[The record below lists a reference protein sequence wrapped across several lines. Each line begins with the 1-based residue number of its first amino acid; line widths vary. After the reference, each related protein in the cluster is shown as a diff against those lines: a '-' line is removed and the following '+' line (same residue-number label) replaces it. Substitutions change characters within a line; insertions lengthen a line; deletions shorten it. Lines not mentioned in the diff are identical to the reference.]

1 VRCASRSI
9 YGQVLFLAVER
20 AEASSLASR
29 PWLLTTTTVNMDRAS
44 KALTE
49 APPNDERTWA
59 ARADATGIALTT
71 LYNRWRG
78 RPSIEQK
85 AQAQQYLTV
94 EEEKAL
100 VTFLL
105 LMSSFGQP
113 VRIKY
118 IPSLAFSIARR
129 QSPATRPNKSPGK
142 NWAQAFG
149 KRHSELKSK
158 RVRSIDWKRHEI
170 HIYDKIT
177 EWFDV
182 IGKVLQDPA
191 ILPENVYNMDETG
204 VMLSMLG
211 SVKVLVGKDD
221 LRGHRG
227 AGVKRTLV
235 TAIECI
241 SADGRSLS
249 PLIIWPASTH
259 RSNWTT
265 HPTPGWHYGVSE
277 NGYNDSKISL
287 VWLKRVFDAETRA
300 RANGKPRVLICDGFG
315 THETLEILEFC
326 FENNI
331 ILCRLPSHTSHK
343 LQPCDVSVFAPLKTA
358 YRDQVERL
366 NRGGINTIGKEH
378 FTYLYAPARERTLT
392 KKNIIAGW
400 AATGLFPFSPERVL
414 RNTPKPPVDLVV
426 PTVNDVVGS
435 SSQRDLLLTP
445 VTPVTPATAE
455 GFTVLHDLIK
465 RDVCAPEEA
474 SRQRLERRVQ
484 KLVSAAKISV
494 AKQGLLQEHNRL
506 LYTINSEAKVRRTTR
521 SLVLQDG
528 KGEGKVM
535 RWEDLEKARAERAA
549 REMAANEK
557 GKGKRS
563 RKRKELAQEEE
574 EATPPDAEA
583 GPSTPKNKVSKKSR
597 VPEPAPLRA
606 PVAKMY

>member
-1 VRCASRSI
+1 VKKRHPR
-9 YGQVLFLAVER
+9 
-20 AEASSLASR
+20 
-29 PWLLTTTTVNMDRAS
+29 WLYVQGSGITTVVEMDPAS
-44 KALTE
+44 MALAE

-59 ARADATGIALTT
+59 ARSDASGVAVTT

-78 RPSIEQK
+78 RPSIQKK

-100 VTFLL
+100 VAFLL

-113 VRIKY
+113 VCIKY
-118 IPSLAFSIARR
+118 IPTLAFSIARR
-129 QSPATRPNKSPGK
+129 RSPVNRPNKPPGK
-142 NWAQAFG
+142 NWAQAFE
-149 KRHSELKSK
+149 KRQPELKSK

-211 SVKVLVGKDD
+211 SVKVLLGKDD

-249 PLIIWPASTH
+249 PLIIWPASTY

-277 NGYNDSKISL
+277 NGYNNSKISL
-287 VWLKRVFDAETRA
+287 EWLKCVFDIETRA
-300 RANGKPRVLICDGFG
+300 RANSKPRVLICDGFG

-331 ILCRLPSHTSHK
+331 TLCRLPSHTSHK

-378 FTYLYAPARERTLT
+378 FTYLYAPARERALT
-392 KKNIIAGW
+392 KRNIVAGW
-400 AATGLFPFSPERVL
+400 AAAGLFPFNPERVL
-414 RNTPKPPVDLVV
+414 RKTPKPPADPVV
-426 PTVNDVVGS
+426 PIANEIVGT
-435 SSQRDLLLTP
+435 SSQSDTLLTP
-445 VTPVTPATAE
+445 VTPVTPVTAE
-455 GFTVLHDLIK
+455 GLSVLHDLIK
-465 RDVCAPEEA
+465 RDVCTPDEA
-474 SRQRLERRVQ
+474 GKQRLERRVQ

-494 AKQGLLQEHNRL
+494 AKQSLLQDHNRL
-506 LYTINSEAKVRRTTR
+506 LYNINNEAKVRRTTR
-521 SLVLQDG
+521 SLVLNNR
-528 KGEGKVM
+528 KGQGKVM
-535 RWEDLEKARAERAA
+535 LWEDLEKARAERAA
-549 REMAANEK
+549 RETAAKVK
-557 GKGKRS
+557 GKGKRGG
-563 RKRKELAQEEE
+563 KRSGKRRAPQEGE
-574 EATPPDAEA
+574 EALSLEAEA
-583 GPSTPKNKVSKKSR
+583 GPSRPKDKVSTKSR
-597 VPEPAPLRA
+597 VAESAQWRA
-606 PVAKMY
+606 PVAIMY

>member
-1 VRCASRSI
+1 
-9 YGQVLFLAVER
+9 
-20 AEASSLASR
+20 
-29 PWLLTTTTVNMDRAS
+29 MDPAS
-44 KALTE
+44 KALAE
-49 APPNDERTWA
+49 APPNDDKSWA
-59 ARADATGIALTT
+59 ARADAAGVALTT

-78 RPSIEQK
+78 RPSIEKK
-85 AQAQQYLTV
+85 AQGQQYLTV

-100 VTFLL
+100 VAFLL

-118 IPSLAFSIARR
+118 IPALAFSIARR
-129 QSPATRPNKSPGK
+129 RSAASRPNKPPGK

-149 KRHSELKSK
+149 KRNPELKAK

-170 HIYDKIT
+170 HIYDKVT
-177 EWFDV
+177 EWFEV
-182 IGKVLQDPA
+182 IGKVLQDPV

-241 SADGRSLS
+241 SADGRSLL

-287 VWLKRVFDAETRA
+287 EWLKRVFDVETRA

-378 FTYLYAPARERTLT
+378 FTYLYAPARERAIT
-392 KKNIIAGW
+392 KRNIVAGW

-414 RNTPKPPVDLVV
+414 CNTPKPPVDLVIRTADEARSSLQSDV
-426 PTVNDVVGS
+426 P
-435 SSQRDLLLTP
+435 LTP
-445 VTPVTPATAE
+445 VTPVTPVTAE
-455 GFTVLHDLIK
+455 GLTALHDLIK
-465 RDVCAPEEA
+465 RDVCAPDEA
-474 SRQRLERRVQ
+474 SKQHLERRVQ

-494 AKQGLLQEHNRL
+494 AKQSLLQDHNRL
-506 LYTINSEAKVRRTTR
+506 LYNINNEDKVRRTTR
-521 SLVLQDG
+521 SLVLSDG
-528 KGEGKVM
+528 KGQGKVM
-535 RWEDLEKARAERAA
+535 RWEDLERARAERAA
-549 REMAANEK
+549 RAIAAKEK
-557 GKGKRS
+557 GKGKRG
-563 RKRKELAQEEE
+563 RKRKASEKREE
-574 EATPPDAEA
+574 EAMPMGAEA
-583 GPSTPKNKVSKKSR
+583 GPSRPKGKISKKRR
-597 VPEPAPLRA
+597 VSEPAPWRA
-606 PVAKMY
+606 PIAVMY